1 MSPADAQW
9 RWFLQRAAQRRLA
22 AREESTPP
30 VNITLVVKNEPE
42 RPRETARVRH
52 VLPSPG

>member
-1 MSPADAQW
+1 MTPAEAQW
-9 RWFLQRAAQRRLA
+9 AFFLRRAAQRRLQQ
-22 AREESTPP
+22 REQQQPINLT
-30 VNITLVVKNEPE
+30 VVVQNEPE